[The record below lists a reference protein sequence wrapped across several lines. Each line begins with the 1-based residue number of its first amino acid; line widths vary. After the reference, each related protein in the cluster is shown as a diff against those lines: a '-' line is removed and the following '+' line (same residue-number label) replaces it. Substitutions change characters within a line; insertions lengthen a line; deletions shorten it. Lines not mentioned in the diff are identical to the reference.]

1 MNFDKDKYRVYTWK
15 NWMMLFWI
23 LNPVGFI
30 NELILGQRVPK
41 VSLEDKTVDKPRI
54 ERTFIPCP
62 HCEKL
67 HDGRTWS
74 TQNGTGYQ
82 NWFGLYCKNCGNTI
96 PCLTNGISFIIL
108 ALTFPIWGWF
118 RKRLK
123 AKWLEKQPNRYENID
138 IDQTNNPFSKKDWIT
153 SGLIWGALMFLTMS
167 IAYPYLVD
175 HEITWKTLLS
185 GLIMWTI
192 GGLLFGYS
200 MKIWTNRS
208 VRKKGKIQ
216 LPIE

>member
-1 MNFDKDKYRVYTWK
+1 MNFDKSKYKVYTWK
-15 NWMMLFWI
+15 NWIMLFWI

-62 HCEKL
+62 HCETL
-67 HDGRTWS
+67 HDGRIWS
-74 TQNGTGYQ
+74 NENGTGYQ
-82 NWFGLYCKNCGNTI
+82 NWFGLYCTNCGNTI
-96 PCLTNGISFIIL
+96 PCLTNIASFIIL

-138 IDQTNNPFSKKDWIT
+138 IDQTKNPFSKKDWIA
-153 SGLIWGALMFLTMS
+153 SGLIWGALMFLTMT
-167 IAYPYLVD
+167 IAYPYLVG
-175 HEITWKTLLS
+175 HEITGKTLLF

-192 GGLLFGYS
+192 GGIGFGYT
-200 MKIWTNRS
+200 MKLWSTRS
-208 VRKKGKIQ
+208 LKKKEKTP
-216 LPIE
+216 LPVE